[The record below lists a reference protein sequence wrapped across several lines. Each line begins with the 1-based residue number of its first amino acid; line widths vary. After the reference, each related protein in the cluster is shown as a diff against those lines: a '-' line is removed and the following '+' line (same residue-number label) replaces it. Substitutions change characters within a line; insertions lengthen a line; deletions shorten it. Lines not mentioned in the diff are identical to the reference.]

1 LICLGLVSSISAMMW
16 IGPRVTMVMGED
28 FRMLRIFAHK
38 SKYGVPSFAI
48 GFQLAVANLLLLAQS
63 FEAVLEFIQ
72 FSLTLCSF
80 FHGAGRDCAPLHQA
94 GASTAISHLGL
105 SGDADYLLIG
115 DVPHDG
121 LLAHQPSSAIAGG
134 RLSDAC
140 RSHRLRY
147 RPVLPGCACSAKSH
161 NNKVN

>member
-1 LICLGLVSSISAMMW
+1 LPDRFSRYDRRDHIFGVHGGSIVSALICLGLISSISAMMW

-48 GFQLAVANLLLLAQS
+48 GFQLVVANLLLLAQS

-80 FHGAGRDCAPLHQA
+80 F
-94 GASTAISHLGL
+94 TVLGVIVLRFTKPAHPRPYRTWGYPATPIIFL
-105 SGDADYLLIG
+105 SVTFFMMGYLLIN
-115 DVPHDG
+115 
-121 LLAHQPSSAIAGG
+121 
-134 RLSDAC
+134 
-140 RSHRLRY
+140 
-147 RPVLPGCACSAKSH
+147 RPGNRWRAF
-161 NNKVN
+161 